1 MSFPTISVIV
11 INLDGQ
17 VHLKACFESLVQQDY
32 SGSVELILVD
42 NGSTDSSV
50 EFMRQ
55 TFPQVRLI
63 LNKHN
68 MGFASA
74 VNLAVRQTTSKY
86 IALINNDA
94 YAAPDWLSQMVKLA
108 EQRRSEGV
116 VCIASRVL
124 DWNGQQ
130 IDFVLGGVNFHG
142 FGTQPF
148 FRVPSERIQPE
159 QEPLLFANGGA
170 MLVDRD
176 VFLAIGGFDDDFF
189 AYYED
194 VDFGWRLWICG
205 YQVWL
210 NPAAVVYHRHHAT
223 ASTMYPYQTY
233 LLYERNA
240 LMMIIKNYDD
250 EHLRQV
256 LAPALLLL
264 IQRTILDI
272 GTVDRAD
279 FDLRKRNDTEIYPY
293 MQVPKSTISALLAVD
308 DIIKILP
315 RIYDRR
321 KQIQAMRRRPD
332 RDILPLLRTPLSAN
346 FGSAY
351 TYNTTFEHV
360 IKHFEVTDMFANIP
374 TTRVLI
380 LCADPLRPELAGTGI
395 RAVEIARVLRQ
406 HCQVVLAAHG
416 QADYTIEGVQTIVFS
431 YEEPELIEHLVNSVD
446 VIMLQGFLVMRFPFL
461 TSVQKPIVVDL
472 YDPFILSNLEF
483 FRVRKSDNVDSQQE
497 IDMLVLRQLLRLGD
511 FFLCASEDQRAYWL
525 GALTMA
531 GRLNPATYA
540 DDRTLRRLIDLAPF
554 GLPGASPCH
563 TRQVLK
569 GVHPGIAA
577 TDTLLLWGG
586 GIWEWF
592 DPLTLLQAMV
602 EVGKQRPDIKLFFL
616 GRGHPNTH
624 DVPTMLM
631 YERTL
636 TLADELGLRDHTVFF
651 NTSWVPYAERQNY
664 LLEADIGISTHFAST
679 ETDFAFRTR
688 LLDYFW
694 AGLPMIV
701 SSGDILARLV
711 AQYDLGY
718 VVAPGDVTGVAEAIL
733 ALAAEQEPKE
743 RRAAAML
750 TVREQFCWERTLEP
764 LVNFCRNP
772 YHAADARD
780 HRPYVISEHGRVEVP
795 VIEGS
800 PALVR
805 RMHKLDQVVEEKNA
819 HIAYLENLIKQ
830 IESGRVMRILNLV
843 RKVRRRG

>member
-1 MSFPTISVIV
+1 MLPA
-11 INLDGQ
+11 G
-17 VHLKACFESLVQQDY
+17 VHDLTPVHELASGLPAGARLLGDKAYNSAADEAS
-32 SGSVELILVD
+32 ILAET
-42 NGSTDSSV
+42 G
-50 EFMRQ
+50 
-55 TFPQVRLI
+55 VRLVPVRRVTMRPHAWFVDAI
-63 LNKHN
+63 AWRAYRHTIETVNRQLEK
-68 MGFASA
+68 MGIERLSA
-74 VNLAVRQTTSKY
+74 RTNAGFELKVYATLT
-86 IALINNDA
+86 ALICTNMN
-94 YAAPDWLSQMVKLA
+94 
-108 EQRRSEGV
+108 EQ
-116 VCIASRVL
+116 SR
-124 DWNGQQ
+124 
-130 IDFVLGGVNFHG
+130 
-142 FGTQPF
+142 
-148 FRVPSERIQPE
+148 
-159 QEPLLFANGGA
+159 
-170 MLVDRD
+170 
-176 VFLAIGGFDDDFF
+176 
-189 AYYED
+189 
-194 VDFGWRLWICG
+194 
-205 YQVWL
+205 
-210 NPAAVVYHRHHAT
+210 
-223 ASTMYPYQTY
+223 
-233 LLYERNA
+233 
-240 LMMIIKNYDD
+240 
-250 EHLRQV
+250 
-256 LAPALLLL
+256 
-264 IQRTILDI
+264 
-272 GTVDRAD
+272 
-279 FDLRKRNDTEIYPY
+279 YPY

-374 TTRVLI
+374 TTHVLI
-380 LCADPLRPELAGTGI
+380 LCTDPLRPELAGTGI

-416 QADYTIEGVQTIVFS
+416 QADYPIEGVQTIVFS

-511 FFLCASEDQRAYWL
+511 FFLCASEHQRAYWL

-554 GLPGASPCH
+554 GLPGTPPCH

-602 EVGKQRPDIKLFFL
+602 YVGKQRPDIKLFFL

-636 TLADELGLRDHTVFF
+636 NLADELGLSDHTVFF

-694 AGLPMIV
+694 ASLPMIV
-701 SSGDILARLV
+701 SSGDTLARLV
-711 AQYDLGY
+711 AQYNLGY

-743 RRAAAML
+743 RRATAMAA
-750 TVREQFCWERTLEP
+750 VREQFCWERTLEP

-795 VIEGS
+795 VIEGT

-805 RMHKLDQVVEEKNA
+805 RIHKLDQVVEEKNA

-843 RKVRRRG
+843 RKVRRRR